1 MIERM
6 GFSSYFII
14 VWDFIHYARSRD
26 ILVGP
31 GRGSAAG
38 SMIAYCMGITDL
50 DPIKFNLL
58 FERFLNPERVSMPD
72 IDTDIAYDRRQEVFQ
87 YLVNKYGTAH
97 VCRIVTFGTFAAKQS
112 ILDVTRVLGLSAAM
126 GGRLAGMVP
135 RGPRMTLEKAL
146 TASVELNDL
155 YRTDDTSK
163 RIIDLAMKIEGGKRH
178 ASQHAC
184 GICIAPG
191 VVSDYLPTSMEVDE
205 DTGEKALTAQVTMSE
220 VEKLSLIKMDLLGLK
235 NLSVIDESLR
245 GAENNYGKETVL
257 RMIGSERGSV
267 RFQDIPLN
275 DRATYEMLRRGVT
288 GGVFQFEGKEISR
301 VLQDMLCDIDKLSDA
316 ELRTVAFEQMIAA
329 VALYRPGPMEFIP
342 EYIKASRDPSLIQY
356 DCPEEKDILASTYGV
371 IVYQEQVMQL
381 VQKLA
386 GYSLGR
392 ADVVRKAMSK
402 KKQEIMEAEKHVFLH
417 GNKEAFDSGKD
428 SNYAPGCIANG
439 IAERT
444 AIHIWNK
451 MEKFASYAF
460 NRSHAAC
467 YAYIGYITAYLS
479 CHWPNEFYAGML
491 NAFIENSD
499 KSKVYLAQAH
509 DRGIALQLPDVQTS
523 QCGFSSNRDGIL
535 FGLQGI
541 SGVKTI
547 AVPIVKSREDSGPF
561 EDLEDLCDR
570 VTSMGGKINKTNLN
584 GLVFSGALRS
594 FSDNKAALLEQ
605 YT

>member
-1 MIERM
+1 
-6 GFSSYFII
+6 
-14 VWDFIHYARSRD
+14 
-26 ILVGP
+26 
-31 GRGSAAG
+31 
-38 SMIAYCMGITDL
+38 
-50 DPIKFNLL
+50 
-58 FERFLNPERVSMPD
+58 
-72 IDTDIAYDRRQEVFQ
+72 
-87 YLVNKYGTAH
+87 
-97 VCRIVTFGTFAAKQS
+97 
-112 ILDVTRVLGLSAAM
+112 
-126 GGRLAGMVP
+126 
-135 RGPRMTLEKAL
+135 
-146 TASVELNDL
+146 
-155 YRTDDTSK
+155 
-163 RIIDLAMKIEGGKRH
+163 
-178 ASQHAC
+178 
-184 GICIAPG
+184 
-191 VVSDYLPTSMEVDE
+191 
-205 DTGEKALTAQVTMSE
+205 
-220 VEKLSLIKMDLLGLK
+220 
-235 NLSVIDESLR
+235 
-245 GAENNYGKETVL
+245 
-257 RMIGSERGSV
+257 
-267 RFQDIPLN
+267 
-275 DRATYEMLRRGVT
+275 
-288 GGVFQFEGKEISR
+288 
-301 VLQDMLCDIDKLSDA
+301 
-316 ELRTVAFEQMIAA
+316 
-329 VALYRPGPMEFIP
+329 
-342 EYIKASRDPSLIQY
+342 
-356 DCPEEKDILASTYGV
+356 
-371 IVYQEQVMQL
+371 MQL